1 MISDEV
7 DINSLKTF
15 TGDTALHTVCRQS
28 AMDPFK
34 KLQVC
39 KLLLNLTD
47 IDVCPA
53 NLKGMTPIHYA
64 SRSKDKNLLKLL
76 LDRDKNNQSLYLICQ
91 DQGNPLHCL
100 LENPSNNVESGEDDL
115 LECIDLLGT
124 IHILRKHLYSTKLN
138 FITNIFHKTVPFLS
152 KQEFI
157 FQHYVLTK
165 FS

>member
-47 IDVCPA
+47 IDVCLV

-64 SRSKDKNLLKLL
+64 SRSKDKDALKLL
-76 LDRDKNNQSLYLICQ
+76 LDRDKDNLSLDLTCQ
-91 DQGNPLHCL
+91 DQGKFFTYVAQNSSAL
-100 LENPSNNVESGEDDL
+100 
-115 LECIDLLGT
+115 
-124 IHILRKHLYSTKLN
+124 IHIGKKTGNCYGITIFMIDIVKSFLQSIKNLCQLDFFTKSLNILFVLIYSE
-138 FITNIFHKTVPFLS
+138 LS
-152 KQEFI
+152 
-157 FQHYVLTK
+157 
-165 FS
+165 

>member
-1 MISDEV
+1 M
-7 DINSLKTF
+7 DINSLKTH
-15 TGDTALHTVCRQS
+15 TGDTALHTICRQS

-64 SRSKDKNLLKLL
+64 SRSKDKDLLKLL

-91 DQGNPLHCL
+91 DQGK
-100 LENPSNNVESGEDDL
+100 DYY
-115 LECIDLLGT
+115 IDGQNT
-124 IHILRKHLYSTKLN
+124 
-138 FITNIFHKTVPFLS
+138 
-152 KQEFI
+152 
-157 FQHYVLTK
+157 
-165 FS
+165 

>member
-1 MISDEV
+1 M

-34 KLQVC
+34 RLQVC

-47 IDVCPA
+47 IDVCPI

-64 SRSKDKNLLKLL
+64 SRSKDKDILKLL

-100 LENPSNNVESGEDDL
+100 LENPNNVESGDDDL
-115 LECIDLLGT
+115 LECIDLLVDKYPDM
-124 IHILRKHLYSTKLN
+124 IHQRDERQLLPFQVAIISKMEQPALKL
-138 FITNIFHKTVPFLS
+138 IAM
-152 KQEFI
+152 
-157 FQHYVLTK
+157 YVLITS
-165 FS
+165 FHES

>member
-1 MISDEV
+1 MFSDQSFYLHDSDEV

-34 KLQVC
+34 RLQVC

-47 IDVCPA
+47 IDVSPI

-64 SRSKDKNLLKLL
+64 SRSKDKDVLKLL

-91 DQGNPLHCL
+91 DQGNPLHCV
-100 LENPSNNVESGEDDL
+100 LENPNNVESGDDDL

-124 IHILRKHLYSTKLN
+124 IHILRKHPN
-138 FITNIFHKTVPFLS
+138 FS
-152 KQEFI
+152 
-157 FQHYVLTK
+157 
-165 FS
+165 

>member
-1 MISDEV
+1 MFE
-7 DINSLKTF
+7 
-15 TGDTALHTVCRQS
+15 R
-28 AMDPFK
+28 
-34 KLQVC
+34 LQVC

-64 SRSKDKNLLKLL
+64 SRSKDKDILKLL

-100 LENPSNNVESGEDDL
+100 LENPNNVESGDADL

-124 IHILRKHLYSTKLN
+124 IHILREHLYSTKLN
-138 FITNIFHKTVPFLS
+138 LHNFQIFHKNCFV
-152 KQEFI
+152 KIKEFI